1 MNWSRK
7 SNRGSPQC
15 GAFAVGP
22 LVGAPG
28 VGGMTPGLY
37 RRASA
42 AEAPLPRAS
51 LCLRTVFRGS
61 AEVFVRLYS
70 GRRGRSLRAAVCE
83 AVHGSDVSPPAR
95 EACHACFALRATVRR
110 GKRGTVWAAKCKRR
124 FCGGGQSVLP
134 ACTLVC
140 PCCYLRQRGSFR
152 TSAYRQRWRVCVVP
166 HTRRWAESAR
176 AETSSPFCLTPRWH
190 MVSA

>member
-61 AEVFVRLYS
+61 AEVFVRLFS

-83 AVHGSDVSPPAR
+83 AVHGSDVSPRSRSVSRLLCAAR
-95 EACHACFALRATVRR
+95 N
-110 GKRGTVWAAKCKRR
+110 G
-124 FCGGGQSVLP
+124 
-134 ACTLVC
+134 
-140 PCCYLRQRGSFR
+140 
-152 TSAYRQRWRVCVVP
+152 
-166 HTRRWAESAR
+166 
-176 AETSSPFCLTPRWH
+176 TPR
-190 MVSA
+190 

>member
-28 VGGMTPGLY
+28 VGGMMPGLY

-61 AEVFVRLYS
+61 AEVFVRLFS

-110 GKRGTVWAAKCKRR
+110 GKRGTVGLRSARGGFAAAVNPFSLRVPLFARAVICASAGAFARLLIGR
-124 FCGGGQSVLP
+124 GGVFALCRIRGGGRNPLGQRQ
-134 ACTLVC
+134 A
-140 PCCYLRQRGSFR
+140 LRF
-152 TSAYRQRWRVCVVP
+152 A
-166 HTRRWAESAR
+166 
-176 AETSSPFCLTPRWH
+176 
-190 MVSA
+190 

>member
-61 AEVFVRLYS
+61 AEVFVRLFS
-70 GRRGRSLRAAVCE
+70 GRWDVRFAPPYVKRYTAPTYPPRSRSVSRLLCAARN
-83 AVHGSDVSPPAR
+83 G
-95 EACHACFALRATVRR
+95 
-110 GKRGTVWAAKCKRR
+110 
-124 FCGGGQSVLP
+124 
-134 ACTLVC
+134 
-140 PCCYLRQRGSFR
+140 
-152 TSAYRQRWRVCVVP
+152 
-166 HTRRWAESAR
+166 
-176 AETSSPFCLTPRWH
+176 TPR
-190 MVSA
+190 